1 MKKADSFSASSLL
14 QLDSSQLPGV
24 LAYRQWSYFSFV
36 PPRFGHVAA
45 LDDAFQCLLTIT
57 HSLLVPNHRQS
68 DRVILHRYGK
78 ALQSLQK
85 AVDEPNS
92 RYYSEIL
99 CATGMLSIFEVSLSA
114 LNPFVGETL
123 TFLVPQLLNSPNGQ
137 LWYHHIAGASQ
148 IIQFRGPERFFSDFD
163 IALLLSLGYPIVSF

>member
-1 MKKADSFSASSLL
+1 MKKADGFSASSLL

-24 LAYRQWSYFSFV
+24 LAYRQWSYFSFI

-45 LDDAFQCLLTIT
+45 LDDAFQCLVTIT

-68 DRVILHRYGK
+68 DRVILQRYGK
-78 ALQSLQK
+78 ALRSLQK

-99 CATGMLSIFEVSLSA
+99 CATGMLSIFEVS
-114 LNPFVGETL
+114 
-123 TFLVPQLLNSPNGQ
+123 
-137 LWYHHIAGASQ
+137 
-148 IIQFRGPERFFSDFD
+148 
-163 IALLLSLGYPIVSF
+163 